1 MPSNYIDL
9 LVFASEIAQTHSVFS
24 SVSYKSLYEWHVEIL
39 YSMNCDWEKENA
51 IAHLFGVTLPSHCSQ
66 ALLPRH
72 YVAVVASCTHI
83 SS

>member
-51 IAHLFGVTLPSHCSQ
+51 IAHLFGVTFQVIAPKPYSQ
-66 ALLPRH
+66 DLMSQL
-72 YVAVVASCTHI
+72 
-83 SS
+83 